1 MKGISLYVLA
11 IILASQIFFAFYY
24 IQRLQVQNYLLWSI
38 ISIIGVFVS
47 VIALKNFRRIP
58 RNTVILSSV
67 VVFSS
72 LGTLGVLGFQYYLS
86 SFMG

>member
-1 MKGISLYVLA
+1 MKGISLHVLA

-24 IQRLQVQNYLLWSI
+24 IQRLQVQNYLLWTTVSI
-38 ISIIGVFVS
+38 VGVFVS
-47 VIALKNFRRIP
+47 VFALKNFRKIP
-58 RNTVILSSV
+58 KNTVILSSI

-72 LGTLGVLGFQYYLS
+72 LGTLGVLGFQYFIS